1 MIENFLVPNSHVF
14 AMNVPKEVHISH
26 SSVIYLKSW
35 FQNFCSELNVRIT
48 KCYMHQT
55 FYDGENHVSNDLKM
69 KRQIRHFPIIVE
81 IKKSFPEEDRLY
93 RFFINPTDRSRN
105 SKKFGLEYKSEGK
118 KHFIE
123 KSTQIWCANQH
134 YVVCCLLISLRANCI
149 QLVTS
154 VAESYVDCFLRLI
167 CYPSISFRRHFEI
180 SVWRKAVNF
189 QN

>member
-1 MIENFLVPNSHVF
+1 MIEHFLVPNSHVF
-14 AMNVPKEVHISH
+14 LMNVPKEVHISH

-81 IKKSFPEEDRLY
+81 IKKILSGGRQVKQV
-93 RFFINPTDRSRN
+93 FINPTDRSRN

-123 KSTQIWCANQH
+123 KSTQIWCAIQH
-134 YVVCCLLISLRANCI
+134 CGLLLTGFIAGELH
-149 QLVTS
+149 
-154 VAESYVDCFLRLI
+154 
-167 CYPSISFRRHFEI
+167 SISHICCVVLRWLLSATNLLSIHLLQ
-180 SVWRKAVNF
+180 KAFWNF
-189 QN
+189 SLKKSS